1 MIIFIQSII
10 IRGWATWRRAWN
22 QYDDKLVL
30 WSKLKNSKK
39 WRTLHKNNIER
50 KYWEKI
56 IDNVEKRKID
66 SWAYVWTYSMWL
78 HGGITVIPKKNLI
91 KNIGFDADATN
102 SLKEESKYLKSYS
115 LNFKK
120 KLKKPEKLL
129 PLIEND
135 DYVFNNHFKGH
146 SYLWPWVILKIIK
159 LAISNPIIFIKKTT
173 KFFIN
178 LR

>member
-1 MIIFIQSII
+1 
-10 IRGWATWRRAWN
+10 
-22 QYDDKLVL
+22 
-30 WSKLKNSKK
+30 
-39 WRTLHKNNIER
+39 
-50 KYWEKI
+50 
-56 IDNVEKRKID
+56 
-66 SWAYVWTYSMWL
+66 MWL

-159 LAISNPIIFIKKTT
+159 LVISI
-173 KFFIN
+173 
-178 LR
+178 L